1 MFRYIL
7 PFNPHCQISDF
18 NLLQALLEYD
28 SDECGPL
35 EDPEDDPT
43 LQVSCWLFMRLCN
56 TMQLS
61 KLPGAFAGQPRARQ

>member
-1 MFRYIL
+1 MSMFRYIL

-43 LQVSCWLFMRLCN
+43 L
-56 TMQLS
+56 
-61 KLPGAFAGQPRARQ
+61 